1 MKDTNAHANPNT
13 NLLAKL
19 ASVSRAFDRARTE
32 MARDKRFVHP
42 DALMA
47 GVRNALARRGVLVVA
62 EIVDWKPGDPD
73 RHGHTRRMEALVRV
87 TLIDSAT
94 GERMELTSA
103 STGTYSVATAV
114 AQAIDV
120 AVKNCFV
127 NLFGLVVD
135 PAKAFATALN
145 NWGG

>member
-13 NLLAKL
+13 NILAKL
-19 ASVSRAFDRARTE
+19 ASVSRAFDRTRTE
-32 MARDKRFVHP
+32 MARDKRYLSH

-62 EIVDWKPGDPD
+62 EISDWKPGNPD
-73 RHGHTRRMEALVRV
+73 RHGHTQRMEVLVKV
-87 TLIDSAT
+87 ALIDSAT

-103 STGTYSVATAV
+103 STGAYSVTTAV

-135 PAKAFATALN
+135 PAKAFVTALN